1 MDLSHPPW
9 ARQAFGDMPLL
20 REISMDDQPVVDPE
34 ALDRLREWGGDKLMT
49 QMVGL
54 FLANSGSRMDQIRA
68 GADGGDVA
76 EAEKG
81 SHSLKSSAAN
91 VGVGE
96 VRRIAAEIEAVAVER
111 DIEAVRELLPGLE
124 QAYTEAHAALE
135 LIVEGS
141 SE

>member
-1 MDLSHPPW
+1 
-9 ARQAFGDMPLL
+9 
-20 REISMDDQPVVDPE
+20 MDDQPIVDPE

-54 FLANSGSRMDQIRA
+54 FLKNSNSRMNQIRA
-68 GADGGDVA
+68 GVNGDDVA

-96 VRRIAAEIEAVAVER
+96 VRRIAAEIEAAATEG
-111 DIEAVRELLPGLE
+111 DIEAVREMLPGLE
-124 QAYTEAHAALE
+124 QAYAEARAALE
-135 LIVEGS
+135 SIVEGS

>member
-1 MDLSHPPW
+1 
-9 ARQAFGDMPLL
+9 
-20 REISMDDQPVVDPE
+20 MDDKPIVDPE
-34 ALDRLREWGGDKLMT
+34 ALDRLREWGGDKLLT

-68 GADGGDVA
+68 GVNGDDVA

-96 VRRIAAEIEAVAVER
+96 VRTIAAEIEAAAVEGN
-111 DIEAVRELLPGLE
+111 IEAVRELLPGLE
-124 QAYTEAHAALE
+124 QAYSEARAALE